1 MDDVFGCM
9 LVRKFMLDDF
19 IEVLAATDDPNDYSN
34 QVDAARCVGIGL
46 NDLTTDEIEYIER
59 KLSNGNY

>member
-19 IEVLAATDDPNDYSN
+19 IEVLAATDNPNDYSN
-34 QVDAARCVGIGL
+34 QVDAARCVGISL

>member
-9 LVRKFMLDDF
+9 FVRKQMIDDF

-34 QVDAARCVGIGL
+34 QMDAARCVGINL
-46 NDLTTDEIEYIER
+46 HDLTADEIEYIEEE
-59 KLSNGNY
+59 LSNGNH